1 MESSP
6 KIATTPPFHLS
17 SFGTRMSIQPLSAK
31 NQPGV
36 IDPPN
41 RPGAVA
47 RARNTNRRL
56 KMTYV
61 VIAFW
66 LFGLAC
72 LFASSANGQEPYKRV
87 ALNSR
92 LAESPKMVKDIY
104 LRTKNFADGRDA
116 DIRYVKAYFKNY
128 IPAILTNDDRTHE
141 AAKVMKNYYALLE
154 KSKNGRNRNAITDL
168 VLTTMG
174 PMAVGNYPP
183 RARINAIH
191 ALAKLDSQPANR
203 SASTPPVPLAKTL
216 PLLVRLYR
224 DKNNVDGV
232 RAAALHG
239 IHRHVQ
245 YGFPKLSA
253 DMKSGLATIM
263 NQLLSEEVPLGRS
276 PDAHAYL
283 QRFAV
288 DILETLR
295 AKGDSAL
302 GEKLILISTEKSQP
316 DLIALHS
323 AAGIAA
329 IGSDLKDKVANPSKV
344 LESWSRRALS
354 VMESELDRLK
364 SLDRADGAAG
374 QPPAPGDYESGGSSR
389 SSSGGTKR
397 KKSGGGLSGL
407 SGLRGGGGS
416 SRARSSKQNDVGDH
430 NANSGGLSALG
441 GGGGGNRGDRRGR
454 KKTER
459 RKDPVPGE
467 NQPPEVVASRR
478 KLNYAFQQLKLG
490 ATGTAKP
497 GLPARASGGLY
508 AVAAEDAR
516 SDFQQWVSDLQDI
529 VDEVNSEYLESRREY
544 VEMLESQI
552 EIMRETVGD
561 EPAAEPA
568 EKPAE
573 KPAERPAE
581 LAAEPE
587 VAAAS

>member
-1 MESSP
+1 
-6 KIATTPPFHLS
+6 
-17 SFGTRMSIQPLSAK
+17 MSIQPLSAK
-31 NQPGV
+31 NQPDVVEPPTGSVATARATNMNRHQRLTHVV
-36 IDPPN
+36 IVFWLL
-41 RPGAVA
+41 AVA
-47 RARNTNRRL
+47 
-56 KMTYV
+56 
-61 VIAFW
+61 
-66 LFGLAC
+66 C
-72 LFASSANGQEPYKRV
+72 LLVSTADGQEPYKRV
-87 ALNSR
+87 PMNKR
-92 LAESPKMVKDIY
+92 LADSPKTVKDIY
-104 LRTKNFADGRDA
+104 LSSKNFADGRDA
-116 DIRYVKAYFKNY
+116 DTRYVKAYFKNY

-141 AAKVMKNYYALLE
+141 AAKVMKSYYGLLE
-154 KSKNGRNRNAITDL
+154 KSKNGRNRNAINDL

-224 DKNNVDGV
+224 DQNNVDGV

-263 NQLLSEEVPLGRS
+263 NQLLSEEVPQGRS

-323 AAGIAA
+323 AAGIAV
-329 IGSDLKDKVANPSKV
+329 IGSDLKGKVANPSKV

-354 VMESELDRLK
+354 VMQNELDRLK
-364 SLDRADGAAG
+364 SLDRAEGAAG

-397 KKSGGGLSGL
+397 KKSGGGLSALGAG
-407 SGLRGGGGS
+407 SGS
-416 SRARSSKQNDVGDH
+416 TRARSREPDNDDDD

-441 GGGGGNRGDRRGR
+441 GGGAGNRGDRRGR

-478 KLNYAFQQLKLG
+478 KLNYAFEQLKLG

-497 GLPARASGGLY
+497 GLPARASGGLH
-508 AVAAEDAR
+508 AVAAEDAS
-516 SDFQQWVSDLQDI
+516 SDFQLWVSDLQDI
-529 VDEVNSEYLESRREY
+529 VDEVNSEYLESRQEY

-561 EPAAEPA
+561 EPATEPA

-573 KPAERPAE
+573 KPTERPAE